1 MLKKIFLI
9 VVATLLGAYI
19 IFALVIL
26 PIEKKSAVCSGINIT
41 IENNGSNSLGK
52 ADIEKI
58 LKGKNLIPTGR
69 NMNEIDCSLI
79 EQCISEYSIIKEC
92 QCYKTHTGAIGID
105 IECKEPI
112 MLVQD
117 LNEDQFCIDCNGDI
131 IEGAQGDMYI
141 PVASGR
147 IERSMAKKELKDIAL
162 FLMENRFWKEQI
174 EQVYFTQKKEVI
186 LIPRV
191 GNHTIELGSA
201 KDLEQKLEKL
211 EKFYAKGLN
220 NIGWNKYSKLNVEF
234 DNRVIGTRR

>member
-1 MLKKIFLI
+1 
-9 VVATLLGAYI
+9 
-19 IFALVIL
+19 
-26 PIEKKSAVCSGINIT
+26 
-41 IENNGSNSLGK
+41 
-52 ADIEKI
+52 
-58 LKGKNLIPTGR
+58 
-69 NMNEIDCSLI
+69 
-79 EQCISEYSIIKEC
+79 
-92 QCYKTHTGAIGID
+92 
-105 IECKEPI
+105 
-112 MLVQD
+112 
-117 LNEDQFCIDCNGDI
+117 
-131 IEGAQGDMYI
+131 
-141 PVASGR
+141 
-147 IERSMAKKELKDIAL
+147 MAKKELKDIAL